1 MPFQTVNLNAAE
13 RATLKPALIVP
24 AEILKKRLD
33 LASPRTPRRNL
44 LSPRLEAP
52 ARQLQSNFLRVRVAK
67 LINERPEPKRTVVS
81 PRLARVSKMLEM
93 QRKKDVVSRN
103 LAHREPQEPPKL
115 AFSLQSLAR
124 QLASKMLRDKVSQQ
138 LSPALLRKRS
148 ELAHEDTSL
157 DRLNETLTQ
166 AEDYAVPEL
175 FTLSPKMVDFTSPK
189 KDTLIVEAVPA
200 LEQVVDE
207 SGWEVVSR
215 KKGSK
220 KKKAPKQQ
228 NARGKKGSKKNRDNK
243 RRNQRADF
251 KPKRQPRQQQ
261 KAVEQKRSGVY
272 PPTATA
278 NNADRDT
285 LVPWF
290 HTLSKEEKEA
300 QNRRCALRRI
310 MKKEEKTRL
319 MLLNKIREREA
330 ASAGACAQA

>member
-1 MPFQTVNLNAAE
+1 MPFQTVNLNATE
-13 RATLKPALIVP
+13 RATLKPNLIVP

-33 LASPRTPRRNL
+33 LTSPRTPPRNL

-124 QLASKMLRDKVSQQ
+124 QLTSKMLRDKVSQQ

-148 ELAHEDTSL
+148 ELAYEDTSL

-175 FTLSPKMVDFTSPK
+175 FTLSPKMFDFASPK
-189 KDTLIVEAVPA
+189 KDTLILEAVPA
-200 LEQVVDE
+200 LQQVVDE

-220 KKKAPKQQ
+220 KKKAPKEQ
-228 NARGKKGSKKNRDNK
+228 NVRGKKGSNKNRNK
-243 RRNQRADF
+243 KRNQRADF
-251 KPKRQPRQQQ
+251 KPRRQPRQQQ

-278 NNADRDT
+278 NNANRDA

-330 ASAGACAQA
+330 AAAGVCAQA